1 MLYYQIVILIF
12 HQVTKMQDFKELNKL
27 LVNELK
33 YSDSN
38 TIEKANKLINN
49 IEYSIRLNHMLS
61 ERKRLKNRKV
71 FDEKILICLEY
82 FGLIPFSIRLLEL
95 NFLRWCCY
103 REVVLREKHCYYQSL
118 WQNFCNDVNRS
129 PKDLDEVLKYD
140 SLDIETKVKITIKN
154 NRYVI

>member
-1 MLYYQIVILIF
+1 
-12 HQVTKMQDFKELNKL
+12 MQDFKELNKL

-82 FGLIPFSIRLLEL
+82 FAQIPYCIRLLEL

-103 REVVLREKHCYYQSL
+103 REVVLKDKHCYYQSL

-140 SLDIETKVKITIKN
+140 SLDIKTKVKITIKN
-154 NRYVI
+154 Q